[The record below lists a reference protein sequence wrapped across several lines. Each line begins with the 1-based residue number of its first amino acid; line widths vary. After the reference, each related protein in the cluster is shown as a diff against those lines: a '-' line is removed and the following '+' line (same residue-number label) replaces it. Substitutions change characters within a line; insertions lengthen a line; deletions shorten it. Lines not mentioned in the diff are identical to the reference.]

1 MKCEQCTTL
10 WRQYAT
16 AMTAHVSRLQ
26 QEEQSIGRSE
36 QGAALE
42 ALTAAA
48 RDHDRAKQAIIRH
61 EAQAHSR
68 ISPLRCCT
76 DSPPLLAEQW
86 QRPRST
92 ECPECKLIAEEMSET
107 LAKALCDVP
116 EEGYQMR
123 QRCTQVLEAKQ
134 RHELVSGHRVAA

>member
-16 AMTAHVSRLQ
+16 AMTAHVSMLQ
-26 QEEQSIGRSE
+26 QEEQSIGSE
-36 QGAALE
+36 RGPVLA

-48 RDHDRAKQAIIRH
+48 RDHDRAKQAIIGH
-61 EAQAHSR
+61 EAQAHTR

-76 DSPPLLAEQW
+76 DSSPLLAEQW
-86 QRPRST
+86 QQPRST
-92 ECPECKLIAEEMSET
+92 KCTECKLIAEEMSET

-134 RHELVSGHRVAA
+134 RHELVSGHLVAA